1 MGGDVL
7 TLSRT
12 GGRQATRRTRGRPA
26 AATAMLLPFGV
37 LYALFL
43 VAPSLYALVM
53 SFFNTSLVRAGLS
66 GFAGVDNYRELL
78 SSSDFWASVGHT
90 ILFTV
95 FTTPPLVLLAMVLAV
110 LADQLK
116 RGRWVYRLVFFAP
129 YVLPS
134 SVVVLIFAWM
144 YAPAFGLIDGS
155 LSRVGGA
162 PIAWLTDPRLAMA
175 SVVLMT
181 VWWTLG
187 FNFVLYLAGLQEIPR
202 ELYDA
207 ASVDGARRWRQ
218 LWAITVPLLS
228 RTTTLVAVLQVIASL
243 KVFDQI
249 YILLSGGPNFATRPA
264 IEYIYDSGFTGYRVG
279 YASAVS
285 VVFFL
290 IILAISVVWFRI
302 VRRQEREA

>member
-134 SVVVLIFAWM
+134 SVVVLIFGWM

-187 FNFVLYLAGLQEIPR
+187 FNFVLYLAGLQDIPR

-218 LWAITVPLLS
+218 LWAITVPLLG

-264 IEYIYDSGFTGYRVG
+264 IEYIYDAGFTGYRVG

>member
-12 GGRQATRRTRGRPA
+12 GGRQATQRTRGRPA

-78 SSSDFWASVGHT
+78 GSSDFWASVGHT

-134 SVVVLIFAWM
+134 SVVVLIFGWM

-187 FNFVLYLAGLQEIPR
+187 FNFVLYLAGLQDIPR

-218 LWAITVPLLS
+218 LWAITVPLLG

-264 IEYIYDSGFTGYRVG
+264 IEYIYDAGFTGYRVG

>member
-12 GGRQATRRTRGRPA
+12 GGRQTARRTWGRPG
-26 AATAMLLPFGV
+26 AATGMLLPFGV
-37 LYALFL
+37 LYVLFL
-43 VAPSLYALVM
+43 VLPSLYALVM
-53 SFFNTSLVRAGLS
+53 SFFQTSLVRSGLS

-78 SSSDFWASVGHT
+78 SSADFWASVGHT

-95 FTTPPLVLLAMVLAV
+95 LTTPPLVLLAMLLAV
-110 LADQLK
+110 LADQLR

-129 YVLPS
+129 FVLPS
-134 SVVVLIFAWM
+134 SVVFLIFSWM
-144 YAPAFGLIDGS
+144 YTPGFGLIDGT
-155 LSRVGGA
+155 LSRFGA
-162 PIAWLTDPRLAMA
+162 SPIAWLTNPMLAMVA
-175 SVVLMT
+175 VVLMT

-187 FNFVLYLAGLQEIPR
+187 FNFVLYLAGLQDIPR

-207 ASVDGARRWRQ
+207 AAVDGAPRWRR
-218 LWAITVPLLS
+218 LWSITVPLLG
-228 RTTTLVAVLQVIASL
+228 RTTTLVAVLQAIASL
-243 KVFDQI
+243 KVFDQM
-249 YILLSGGPNFATRPA
+249 YLLLSGGPNFATRPA
-264 IEYIYDSGFTGYRVG
+264 IEYIYDVGFTGYRVG

-302 VRRQEREA
+302 IRRQEREA

>member
-12 GGRQATRRTRGRPA
+12 GGGQAIQRTRGRPA
-26 AATAMLLPFGV
+26 VATGMLLPFGL
-37 LYALFL
+37 LYLLFL
-43 VAPSLYALVM
+43 VLPSLYALVM
-53 SFFNTSLVRAGLS
+53 SFFQTSLVRPGLS
-66 GFAGVDNYRELL
+66 GFAGLDNYRELL
-78 SSSDFWASVGHT
+78 TTSAFWASVAHT

-95 FTTPPLVLLAMVLAV
+95 FTTPPLVLLAMLLAM
-110 LADQLK
+110 LAERVR

-134 SVVVLIFAWM
+134 SVVFLIFAWM
-144 YAPAFGLIDGS
+144 YTPGLGLIDGY
-155 LSRVGGA
+155 LSRIGA
-162 PIAWLTDPRLAMA
+162 GPIAWLTEPRLAMA
-175 SVVLMT
+175 AVVLMT

-187 FNFVLYLAGLQEIPR
+187 FNFILYLAGLQDIPR

-207 ASVDGARRWRQ
+207 AAVDGARQWRQ
-218 LWAITVPLLS
+218 LWSITVPLLG

-243 KVFDQI
+243 KVFDQM
-249 YILLSGGPNFATRPA
+249 YLLLSGGPNYSTRPA

-285 VVFFL
+285 VAFFL
-290 IILAISVVWFRI
+290 IILAISVISFRI
-302 VRRQEREA
+302 VRRQELEA